1 MEIVQH
7 PPTFNDLLTR
17 HRDRYPQLEP
27 VAAKRQLI
35 SAMGRLSDVLL
46 DSPVMREQQHQRLT
60 TLFVAVINAYIA
72 CYNEQK
78 LAMVGYEFDCF
89 EQVIEPQFNAE
100 RAVGFL
106 SALSFNWIGSDII
119 DLATW
124 LGVSKGELIQAYVL
138 WINQAQA
145 LGDVVT
151 ALQQDAGLD
160 IKESDQ

>member
-1 MEIVQH
+1 
-7 PPTFNDLLTR
+7 
-17 HRDRYPQLEP
+17 
-27 VAAKRQLI
+27 
-35 SAMGRLSDVLL
+35 
-46 DSPVMREQQHQRLT
+46 MREQQHQRLT

-72 CYNEQK
+72 CYNDQK

-124 LGVSKGELIQAYVL
+124 LGVSKDTLIQRYVL
-138 WINQAQA
+138 WTNQAQA